1 MTPAEWL
8 TLLESRAILLRAAG
22 VTEVSVEGCTAKFAP
37 FVPPREVQFPGMDD
51 ASEPGAVSIEE
62 HLNALDDPMTF
73 GGVLP
78 GYKLPEQPVTHPSP
92 VEVE

>member
-22 VTEVSVEGCTAKFAP
+22 VTEVTVDGCTAKFAP
-37 FVPPREVQFPGMDD
+37 FTPPREVQFPGMDD
-51 ASEPGAVSIEE
+51 APDAQPIAEE

-73 GGVLP
+73 GGILP
-78 GYKLPEQPVTHPSP
+78 GYKLPAQTATQPEPI
-92 VEVE
+92 EVE